1 MAQLPK
7 GHPLNTVYRHL
18 VNYGQQEL
26 ANDVANFGVMAQ
38 HNAEQLRLLQ
48 RYVLELEKR
57 DPANSYQA
65 HRQKTL
71 EQRAK
76 IDNTKGNE

>member
-1 MAQLPK
+1 MANLPK

-18 VNYGQQEL
+18 INYGQPEL

-57 DPANSYQA
+57 DPANSYEA
-65 HRQKTL
+65 HRQKTM

-76 IDNTKGNE
+76 IDDMKGNE

>member
-1 MAQLPK
+1 MAQLPN

-18 VNYGQQEL
+18 MNYGQQEL
-26 ANDVANFGVMAQ
+26 ANDVASFGVMAQ

-57 DPANSYQA
+57 DPANSYQV
-65 HRQKTL
+65 HRQKTM

-76 IDNTKGNE
+76 MDDMKGNE